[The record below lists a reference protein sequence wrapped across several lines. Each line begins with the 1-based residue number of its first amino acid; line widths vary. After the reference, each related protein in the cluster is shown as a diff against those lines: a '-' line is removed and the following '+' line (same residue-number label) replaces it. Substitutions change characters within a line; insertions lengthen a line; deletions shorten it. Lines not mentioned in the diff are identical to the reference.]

1 MQQVF
6 QCYLEE
12 AVPWI
17 VVFWCLAN
25 CLEMLLKDALA
36 STFRTSSTIDDML
49 MRVHVFT
56 TCMKSRLKSVWN
68 V

>member
-49 MRVHVFT
+49 MRVYVFT
-56 TCMKSRLKSVWN
+56 N
-68 V
+68 